1 MLVSFRKM
9 NKVRRAWI
17 WLSRVGHCMGFG
29 IQSPTDYRFVRYVIN
44 ERWPYY
50 AYETLGT
57 QDDWQKRKLG
67 RLYFRIAN
75 YLQPSQII
83 DMVEAKEYLNA
94 ACSKALIPQKNTA
107 LGEHTKVELA
117 IVPIQSEY
125 QQLFSWCDEGSVV
138 VFENIYQQSELW
150 HCIQHDP
157 RTTVTFDLYYCGIV
171 FFDKSRSPKNYIVNF

>member
-1 MLVSFRKM
+1 M
-9 NKVRRAWI
+9 NEVRRAWI

-107 LGEHTKVELA
+107 LGEQTKVELA

-171 FFDKSRSPKNYIVNF
+171 FFDKSRYSHHYQINF

>member
-1 MLVSFRKM
+1 M
-9 NKVRRAWI
+9 NRLRRAWI

-44 ERWPYY
+44 EHWPYY
-50 AYETLGT
+50 AYETMGR

-67 RLYFRIAN
+67 QLYFRIAN
-75 YLQPSQII
+75 YLQPKQII
-83 DMVEAKEYLNA
+83 DMVEAKEYLLK
-94 ACSKALIPQKNTA
+94 ACPTALIPPKSTS

-125 QQLFSWCDEGSVV
+125 QQLFSWCDEHSVV
-138 VFENIYQQSELW
+138 VFENIYQQTELW

-171 FFDKSRSPKNYIVNF
+171 FFDQSRSPHNYIVNF